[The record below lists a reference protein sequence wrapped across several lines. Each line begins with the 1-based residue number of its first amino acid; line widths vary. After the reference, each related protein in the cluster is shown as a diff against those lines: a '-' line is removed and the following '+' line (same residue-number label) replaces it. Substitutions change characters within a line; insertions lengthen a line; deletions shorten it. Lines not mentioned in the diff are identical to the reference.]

1 MLQIHFVVSWL
12 MMKPASDTTVS
23 ARTGVSLCMLGTL
36 LMTASPVRAFGPM
49 GHEIIGEIA
58 MPLLCRQAK
67 EAVISISGEPN
78 LASAGLW
85 ADRIRDEPLWD
96 HALHWHFLDVADG
109 ESIDRRRVAPGGDL
123 LSALKRFHGLLLGQ
137 KARPVERRE
146 ALLFLIHLVADLH
159 QPLHVGRPG
168 DSGGNK
174 IELVYRRSKT
184 NLHRLWDSD
193 LLSGSRVSAADYAWA
208 LRPIAVLY
216 ATASPAGDFSG
227 WAEESRALR
236 QFVYAFPDSR
246 RVSRRYA
253 LMARA
258 ILDRR
263 IAQAGVRLAGLL
275 NAIYCES

>member
-1 MLQIHFVVSWL
+1 MSQNHCVISWL
-12 MMKPASDTTVS
+12 MMKRGCDTTVS
-23 ARTGVSLCMLGTL
+23 AHAGASLCMLVTL
-36 LMTASPVRAFGPM
+36 LMMASPVRAFGPM

-58 MPLLCRQAK
+58 MSFLCRQAT
-67 EAVISISGEPN
+67 EAVVSISGEPT

-109 ESIDRRRVAPGGDL
+109 EDIDRRRVAPEGDL
-123 LSALKRFHGLLLGQ
+123 LSVLRRFHSLLLGQ
-137 KARPVERRE
+137 QARPAERRE

-168 DSGGNK
+168 DSGGNT
-174 IELVYRRSKT
+174 IELVYRMSKT

-193 LLSGSRVSAADYAWA
+193 LLNGSRVSAADYAWA
-208 LRPIAVLY
+208 LRPIAVSY
-216 ATASPAGDFSG
+216 AAASPVGDFSG

-236 QFVYAFPDSR
+236 QFVYAFPESR

-258 ILDRR
+258 ILDQR
-263 IAQAGVRLAGLL
+263 IAQAGARLAGLL
-275 NAIYCES
+275 NAFYCES